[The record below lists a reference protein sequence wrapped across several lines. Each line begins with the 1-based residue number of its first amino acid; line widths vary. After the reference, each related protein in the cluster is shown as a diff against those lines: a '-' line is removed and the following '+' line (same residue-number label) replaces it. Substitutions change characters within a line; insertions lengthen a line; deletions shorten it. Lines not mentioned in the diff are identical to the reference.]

1 MRVLFT
7 TTHFPGNWHPLVP
20 FAEALRAAGHD
31 VAFATAPTTCAAIA
45 ALGFRCFPAGADE
58 TAEEE
63 QERRVQAAALPGKEF
78 AAWAWV
84 NLFTGSWATR
94 RLPDLL
100 AVCREWEPAIL
111 IREDMEF
118 AGCIAA
124 ERFSLPHATVQVTA
138 WRPWFR
144 PVIVDVLN
152 HLREG
157 VGLPPDPDL
166 AMLDRYLLISPG
178 PPSYQDAASPLPATA
193 HAVRPVPFDRSGD
206 EQLPPWVSGLGDHPV
221 VYATMGTAFN
231 RVSGILATILEGL
244 RDEPVALIVTTG
256 RDQDPADF
264 GPQPPHIRVERYV
277 PQSLLFPHCDL
288 AIFHGGSGTVM
299 TALEHGLP
307 MVVIPV
313 AADQPDNARRCQQLG
328 VAHVILPEDR
338 TPEAIRDA
346 VREVLQ
352 NPDYRRNAERLREE
366 MQSLP
371 GPEHAVRW
379 LERLATEKRPLVAAS

>member
-7 TTHFPGNWHPLVP
+7 STHFPGNWHPLVP
-20 FAEALRAAGHD
+20 FAKALQAAGHE
-31 VAFATAPTTCAAIA
+31 VAFATTPATCAAIA

-58 TAEEE
+58 TAEEA
-63 QERRVQAAALPGKEF
+63 QKRRVQAAALPGKEF

-84 NLFTGSWATR
+84 NLFVGSWATR
-94 RLPDLL
+94 CLPDLL
-100 AVCREWEPAIL
+100 AICREWEPAVL

-124 ERFSLPHATVQVTA
+124 ERCSLPHATVQVTA

-144 PVIVDVLN
+144 PVVVNLLN

-157 VGLPPDPDL
+157 VRLPPDPDL
-166 AMLDRYLLISPG
+166 AMLDRYLLISPA
-178 PPSYQDAASPLPATA
+178 PPSYQDPAFPLPTTA
-193 HAVRPVPFDRSGD
+193 HAVRHMPFDRSGD
-206 EQLPPWVSGLGDHPV
+206 EQLPAWVTGLGDQPV

-244 RDEPVALIVTTG
+244 RNEPVALILTSG

-264 GPQPPHIRVERYV
+264 GPQPPHIRIERYV

-299 TALEHGLP
+299 TAIEHGLP

-313 AADQPDNARRCQQLG
+313 AADQPDNARRCEQLG
-328 VAHVILPEDR
+328 VAQVILPENR
-338 TPEAIRDA
+338 TPEGIRDA
-346 VREVLQ
+346 VRAVLR
-352 NPDYRRNAERLREE
+352 NPHYRRNAERLREE

-371 GPEHAVRW
+371 GPEHAVQW
-379 LERLATEKRPLVAAS
+379 LERLATEKRPLIVAS